1 MKIKHLSHFSVNKQ
15 NWDELIL
22 QADNGLVYALSWYLD
37 IISPQWEALI
47 SSDLTYIM
55 PIPIKRKYKLP
66 YIVQPPLAQQL
77 GVFGNAPVP
86 AEIMR
91 MFIKNLPS
99 YSYQLN
105 LNYNNLY
112 TKSLQMPN
120 YILSLN
126 ETYDKLIKAY
136 SKNTMRNI
144 QKAESNALKIIHNYN
159 IKDFLS
165 LYESVNRK
173 YKLIDSNRM
182 HALISQGHERS
193 IFRIKAV
200 ANKSGDV
207 TAALCYT
214 LFKNRLTYLIPV
226 SNEQGKKNSAM
237 FYLVDQLI
245 RETSG
250 KNILLDFEGSSIP
263 GVARFYKGFGATNQ
277 PYHVIKKLRP
287 SFLVGRV

>member
-136 SKNTMRNI
+136 SKNTRRNI

-159 IKDFLS
+159 INDFLS

-173 YKLIDSNRM
+173 YKLIDSERM
-182 HALISQGHERS
+182 HALISQGHERN

-200 ANKSGDV
+200 ANKAGDV

-250 KNILLDFEGSSIP
+250 KDILLDFEGSSMP